1 MSLRQ
6 SSGLDAL
13 LRLQVLPIQLARQC
27 KVLRHHRVLLGAEE
41 SRGTCKVKSRM
52 SQ

>member
-27 KVLRHHRVLLGAEE
+27 KVLRHRVLLGAEE